1 MIRRRGSELL
11 HRIFYGWYVVGAI
24 GVVLTTTSGLGFYN
38 LSVLLDAFVRERG
51 FPVALASGA
60 TACYFVGGGIGGVV
74 AGWLIDR
81 FDARAI
87 VIVSAFLNALLF
99 ACLSVLSTPLQ
110 LYLFHLFFGFCYGCG
125 GIIPNMTMLARW
137 FEARRALAVSIAS
150 TGLSLGGIV
159 ITPASAYLIEQH
171 GIAAA
176 APWLAVTLVVGV
188 VPLTA
193 LVVRPSPQAMGLVP
207 DGAAPAASG
216 APVPAAPR
224 ATFAEARRSRFFA
237 GVAASYFFVMGA
249 QVGAIAHIYRLAKT
263 GAGADIAALALALLA
278 GASVCG
284 RLAGGWILLKIP
296 ARAFTFALFAQQG
309 AALAVLALADSMGM
323 LLLGV
328 VLFGLAMGNI
338 LMMQPLLLAEAF
350 GTQSFGRVYATS
362 NLISVPGVA
371 AGPAL
376 LGLAFAATG
385 GYAVP
390 YLAAAA
396 ASLLGI
402 AILFAAGPPGRGE
415 QTAASQR

>member
-1 MIRRRGSELL
+1 LF

-24 GVVLTTTSGLGFYN
+24 GVVLTTASGLGFYN

-60 TACYFVGGGIGGVV
+60 TACYFLGGGIGGVV
-74 AGWLIDR
+74 AGWLIER

-87 VIVSAFLNALLF
+87 VIVSAGLNALLF

-110 LYLFHLFFGFCYGCG
+110 LYLFHLSFGLCYGCG
-125 GIIPNMTMLARW
+125 GIIPNMTMVARW
-137 FEARRALAVSIAS
+137 FEARRSLAVSIAS

-176 APWLAVTLVVGV
+176 APWLAVTLLVGV

-216 APVPAAPR
+216 APVAAAPR

-263 GAGADIAALALALLA
+263 GAGADSAALALALLA

-296 ARAFTFALFAQQG
+296 ARAFTFGLFLQQ
-309 AALAVLALADSMGM
+309 AAASAVLALAEGKHTF
-323 LLLGV
+323 LFGV

-350 GTQSFGRVYATS
+350 GTRSFGRIYSVS

-371 AGPAL
+371 AGPAV

-385 GYAVP
+385 SYAVP

-402 AILFAAGPPGRGE
+402 AILFAAGPAR
-415 QTAASQR
+415 R